1 MRATRQISTRKF
13 AGEVDTHFIER
24 FFKHNFLGQILEQSA
39 ILEGQTKMALNGMR
53 ADYTQQ
59 RDLLL
64 TSINALM

>member
-1 MRATRQISTRKF
+1 MRLIPTLLK
-13 AGEVDTHFIER
+13 DFIW
-24 FFKHNFLGQILEQSA
+24 HNNLLGQILEQSA